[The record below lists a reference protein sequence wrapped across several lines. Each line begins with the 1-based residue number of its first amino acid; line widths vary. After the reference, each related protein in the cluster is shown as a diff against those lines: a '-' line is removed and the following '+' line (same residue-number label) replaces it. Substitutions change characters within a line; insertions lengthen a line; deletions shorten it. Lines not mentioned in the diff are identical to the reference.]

1 MPAIWSALLSQRSFL
16 ALRPPGPL
24 GIAKVIGPF
33 RTSVLHGSHANRS
46 IICRKL
52 AQIMARPRYPSGIA
66 HRTETTGEQRGQG
79 LRIRGR
85 IIGSEVFIS
94 RPCSGSGEIRA

>member
-1 MPAIWSALLSQRSFL
+1 
-16 ALRPPGPL
+16 
-24 GIAKVIGPF
+24 
-33 RTSVLHGSHANRS
+33 
-46 IICRKL
+46 
-52 AQIMARPRYPSGIA
+52 MARPRYPSGIA